1 MSNYKYI
8 EEKLQ
13 NFIQKFY
20 VNELIKGLLLF
31 FAIGLLY
38 FIFTLLIEYFLWLKP
53 LFRTLL
59 FWLFI
64 LVELALLIFYVAFPI
79 VKIIGLKQGINK
91 TEASKI
97 IGNYFPEVKDKLLN
111 VIQLKNSKHNSELI
125 EASIEQ
131 KSRELKPIPF
141 IRAVDFTA
149 NKKYI
154 KFTLIP
160 ITIWLAISLTG
171 NSTIFNDSFSRVVHY
186 KTQFTPPAPF
196 SFNILNKS
204 LHIIQGEP
212 FTLLVET
219 RGNIVPNE
227 VNIIFNNENY
237 YLKNRDIG
245 NFEFHFPG
253 INKSINFYLEANG
266 IISKTYKITV
276 IPIPII
282 TNLKMKLNYP
292 SYTGKNN
299 KVIKNT
305 GNTIVPE
312 GTNITWRVETHQ
324 TDNVT
329 FSIENENEIDF
340 IYNSQDYFSYSKQLL
355 KSINYKISSSNKQLI
370 NYESLNFTVRV
381 IRDEYPTIN
390 VESDIDSIS
399 YGSVQF
405 SGQLGDDY
413 GLKKLQLVYYN
424 KLNPAQLKK
433 HQIHIP
439 KSTFTD
445 FYYVFPEGILI
456 EKGIEYEFYFEVF
469 DNDAVNGSKK
479 TKSKKFRYYNKTSEE
494 LKEELLNKQKEEISN
509 ISKSIEKSKK
519 VTTNLEKFNDQ
530 LQKKATIDW
539 NDRKKLEQFLKRQN
553 QYQEMLERQMNQL
566 NQNLKELPVYKNLQE
581 KKEALQK
588 RIEETKKLAEQNN
601 ILNELNELS
610 KKLEKEDLIKK
621 LKEFTKKNK
630 QNQKSLKRILELTKR
645 FYVEQ
650 KSNQIAEK
658 LNQLAH
664 KQDTLLTQ
672 NDRENMIKR
681 QEEIKMEFENIKKE
695 IVDLKKQ
702 NNNLERPMNLPK
714 NKQHVNDIDNE
725 LEKVKSKLSKQE
737 NNNAKKNQR
746 AAAKK
751 MKKLSQYFEQSMSAM
766 EGEQLDEN
774 IDDLRKIVE
783 NLIEFSFQQEK
794 LLNNFSKIDNDHPE
808 YPNYL
813 KRQYVL
819 KEYFEHIDDS
829 LYVLSLRLVKMG
841 SSIQKEVSNVYYYID
856 KSLSN
861 FSENNTEQG
870 VSDEHFTLTSVNNL
884 ANQLSNLLESL
895 MNATPS
901 MGKGKGGSQEFSLP
915 DIIKKQG
922 ELSDKMKEGMKKGE
936 KEGEKNGKSFGNKGE
951 QSDEQRKGELYQIY
965 KEQELLR
972 LALAKLLRKNA
983 KKDAG
988 FRKAV
993 KKMEE
998 LEKEL
1003 LDRGFSKKLIEK
1015 IQQLNYELLKLDN
1028 ATLEQREQ
1036 LQRKS
1041 KTNKE
1046 DYQQRVINKLKLQS
1060 LYFNYNEILNRQSL
1074 PLQTIYKKKV
1084 LEYFNKSTKS
1094 NDSIQLRNKF

>member
-1 MSNYKYI
+1 MSNFKHI
-8 EEKLQ
+8 EVKLQ
-13 NFIQKFY
+13 KFIQKFY

-64 LVELALLIFYVAFPI
+64 LVEVALLIFYVAFPI
-79 VKIIGLKQGINK
+79 IKIFGVKQGINK
-91 TEASKI
+91 IEASKI
-97 IGNYFPEVKDKLLN
+97 IGNHFPEVRDKLLN
-111 VIQLKNSKHNSELI
+111 VIQLKNSKQNSELI

-131 KSRELKPIPF
+131 KSNELKPIPF
-141 IRAVDFTA
+141 IRAIDFTT

-154 KFTLIP
+154 KYVLLPVI
-160 ITIWLAISLTG
+160 IWLAVYFTG
-171 NSTIFNDSFSRVVHY
+171 NTPIFNDSFSRVVHY
-186 KTQFTPPAPF
+186 KTQFVPPAPF

-204 LHIIQGEP
+204 LNVIEGEP

-219 RGNIVPNE
+219 KGNTVPDE
-227 VNIIFNNENY
+227 AKIIFNNENY
-237 YLKNRDIG
+237 YLKNKDIG
-245 NFEFHFPG
+245 NFEYNFTN

-266 IISKTYKITV
+266 VTSEIYKIFVTPTPV
-276 IPIPII
+276 I
-282 TNLKMKLNYP
+282 TNLKMVLNYP
-292 SYTGKNN
+292 NYTGKNN
-299 KVIKNT
+299 KVVKNT

-312 GTNITWRVETHQ
+312 GTNITWQVETHQ
-324 TDNVT
+324 TDNVIL
-329 FSIENENEIDF
+329 SIDDEKF
-340 IYNSQDYFSYSKQLL
+340 INFNRNTKDHFSYSKQLL
-355 KSINYKISSSNKQLI
+355 ESINYKISTSNKQLT
-370 NYESLNFTVRV
+370 NYESLNFAVQV
-381 IRDEYPTIN
+381 IPDEYPIIN
-390 VESDIDSIS
+390 VKSDIDSVS
-399 YGSVQF
+399 SGPVQF
-405 SGQLGDDY
+405 VGQLGDDY
-413 GLKKLQLVYYN
+413 GLTKLQLIYFDKFN
-424 KLNPAQLKK
+424 QKQLKK
-433 HQIHIP
+433 HQIEIP

-445 FYYVFPEGILI
+445 FYYVFPEGISI
-456 EKGIEYEFYFEVF
+456 KKGIEYEFYFEVF

-479 TKSKKFRYYNKTSEE
+479 TKSKKFQYYNKTDKE

-509 ISKSIEKSKK
+509 ISKSLEKSEEA
-519 VTTNLEKFNDQ
+519 NYILEKFNNQ
-530 LQKKATIDW
+530 LQKKATIEW

-553 QYQEMLERQMNQL
+553 QYQEMFQKQTNQL
-566 NQNLKELPVYKNLQE
+566 DQNLKQLPVNNDLKE
-581 KKEALQK
+581 KKEALKK
-588 RIEETKKLAEQNN
+588 RIEETKKLAEHNK

-621 LKEFTKKNK
+621 LKEFTQKNK

-650 KSNQIAEK
+650 KANQIADK
-658 LNQLAH
+658 LNQLAN
-664 KQDTLLTQ
+664 KQDTLSKQ
-672 NDRENMIKR
+672 NDKDNMIKR
-681 QEEIKMEFENIKKE
+681 QQEIKEKFDNIKNE
-695 IVDLKKQ
+695 IEDLKKQ
-702 NNNLERPMNLPK
+702 NTDLERPMNLPR
-714 NKQHVNDIDNE
+714 NKQNVNDIDKELDKAKNE
-725 LEKVKSKLSKQE
+725 LTKKQ
-737 NNNAKKNQR
+737 NNKAKKNQR
-746 AAAKK
+746 TAAKK
-751 MKKLSQYFEQSMSAM
+751 MRKLSQYFEQSMSAM

-794 LLNNFSKIDNDHPE
+794 LLNKFSEIDNNHPE

-841 SSIQKEVSNVYYYID
+841 STIQKEVSNVHYYID

-901 MGKGKGGSQEFSLP
+901 MGKGKGGSQDFSLP

-922 ELSDKMKEGMKKGE
+922 ELSDKIKEGMKRGE

-951 QSDEQRKGELYQIY
+951 QSDEQSKGELYEIY

-972 LALAKLLRKNA
+972 QALNKLLQENNKNSNGLRSA
-983 KKDAG
+983 E
-988 FRKAV
+988 

-1003 LDRGFSKKLIEK
+1003 LDRGFSQKLIEN
-1015 IQQLNYELLKLDN
+1015 IQRLNYELLKLDK
-1028 ATLEQREQ
+1028 ATLKQGYDIK
-1036 LQRKS
+1036 RKS
-1041 KTNKE
+1041 EETTKLFNKRE
-1046 DYQQRVINKLKLQS
+1046 INKLKLQNQ
-1060 LYFNYNEILNRQSL
+1060 YFNYNEILNRQSL
-1074 PLQTIYKKKV
+1074 PLQTIYKKMV
-1084 LEYFNKSTKS
+1084 LEYFKNSAKT